1 MQVPIYQNNT
11 PNPLNGDGFA
21 HPGQNIHPTFDYE
34 QAMSKALQ
42 PLHDGIGLAVKIAEK
57 NQAQQVK
64 AQADEALNAF
74 DEEVRNIQWNPD
86 TGYYSMQGKNAV
98 DGYNPTRNAM
108 QKSYQTHLDKLED
121 PYAKEAFASVAKE
134 KLASYD
140 QSMQRYRLRENQAHK
155 AEVSDSRSKSLIND
169 FACQGFSEDSNRTLA
184 SLMKEIE
191 YQADLGGKSSE
202 WVKQQKENYTTL
214 CFAGAYQQMAINDPT
229 RAIHHFFTQGKDLMS
244 PEVARKTEMML
255 FEASYK
261 ELDERYSQIDAS
273 KSALTSGAVG
283 RITGSNSRVTL
294 AQQGLGTPPKVS
306 EKVLSTSGYKGC
318 NPLNIRAGSDK
329 WQGSIGK
336 TDKGYLIFNSP
347 VEGVRAATKII
358 RNYSDKYG
366 IDTVEGII
374 SRFAPASENPTRAYI
389 QNVVEKTGFQPNEKL
404 DVKNPEVMQKL
415 ITAMINQEIGGNPY
429 SDETIK
435 AGITKALGQ
444 SEDESVLSPSSKL
457 QVSDTAFNPYAK
469 TGDPVID
476 ILPPHLRARLGKRHQ
491 QDAAKL
497 LQQQKIDLKKKTEN
511 GLALAGAEGD
521 VTGIPDVGEFV
532 SVYGQ
537 DEGLR
542 LYKEAEHQAQ
552 VNADMHEMP
561 GMSLGEITNLSKS
574 LNPRKD
580 DPNYSD
586 RLEQKQAWDKA
597 AKKVLDSRA
606 SDPMAYAMQ
615 YVPAHE
621 LTPIN
626 DWNQPL
632 PNTLMEVERR
642 VSQLDSVSESFGLE
656 DNRRKLFTNDEAKR
670 LTETLEKMNAEQ
682 ATPLIAALSTVIN
695 ERGGRG
701 AMGALI
707 NQFSKNG
714 NPTWLSS
721 ALYLA
726 SSEEC
731 VTKGYLKEFVAGHIL
746 LAEQQADSDLTKK
759 ALNLDIGGEIKG
771 LFGSRETARQA
782 AEVIKGIYA
791 YRFTMGE
798 GRKSVVDIVEDI
810 YGRNEEFNGGRV
822 FMPRSTEASMPFLVS
837 GYAKNY
843 ANDKTSIRFRG
854 GSTTLGEL
862 TKILP
867 SLRLESCD
875 EGKYLVKDGTD
886 YVRYGKNNEPLILD
900 FNPVVT
906 KINDNWIKT
915 MSAAK
920 DYQDAAF
927 DDPGA

>member
-11 PNPLNGDGFA
+11 PNPLNGNGFA
-21 HPGQNIHPTFDYE
+21 QPGQNIHPTFDYE

-86 TGYYSMQGKNAV
+86 TGYYSMHGKNAV
-98 DGYNPTRNAM
+98 DGYDPTRQAM
-108 QKSYQTHLDKLED
+108 QKAYQTHLDKLED
-121 PYAKEAFASVAKE
+121 SYAKEAFSSVAQE

-140 QSMQRYRLRENQAHK
+140 QSMQRYRVRENQTYK
-155 AEVSDSRSKSLIND
+155 AEVSDSRTKSLVND
-169 FACQGFSEDSNRTLA
+169 FACQGFSEDSEKTLA
-184 SLMKEIE
+184 SLMHEID
-191 YQADLGGKSSE
+191 YQAQLGGKSPE

-214 CFAGAYQQMAINDPT
+214 CLAGAYQQMAITDPT
-229 RAIHHFFTQGKDLMS
+229 NAIHHFFTHGKDRMS

-261 ELDERYSQIDAS
+261 ELDERYSQLDAS
-273 KSALTSGAVG
+273 NSALTSGAVG
-283 RITGSNSRVTL
+283 RITGSNSRITL

-306 EKVLSTSGYKGC
+306 DKVLSTSGYKGC

-389 QNVVEKTGFQPNEKL
+389 QNVAKLTGFDPNERL
-404 DVKNPEVMQKL
+404 NTKNPDVLQKL
-415 ITAMINQEIGGNPY
+415 INAMIHQEIGGNPY

-435 AGITKALGQ
+435 AGIAKGLGLPT
-444 SEDESVLSPSSKL
+444 DESVQSQSARLQPSDIAFSPYSR
-457 QVSDTAFNPYAK
+457 

-497 LQQQKIDLKKKTEN
+497 LQQQKIELKKQTEN

-537 DEGLR
+537 DEGMR
-542 LYKEAEHQAQ
+542 MHREASHQAM
-552 VNADMHEMP
+552 VNANMHEMP
-561 GMSLGEITNLSKS
+561 GMSSVEIDNMSKS
-574 LNPRKD
+574 LMPQKD
-580 DPNYSD
+580 DPYYAD

-597 AKKVLDSRA
+597 AKTVLEKRE
-606 SDPMAYAMQ
+606 SDPMAFAMQ

-621 LTPIN
+621 LTPIR

-632 PNTLMEVERR
+632 PNTLAEVERR
-642 VSQLDSVSESFGLE
+642 VSQFESISESFGI
-656 DNRRKLFTNDEAKR
+656 DANRRKLFTNDEAQR
-670 LTETLEKMNAEQ
+670 LTETIGKMNAEQ
-682 ATPLIAALSTVIN
+682 AAPLVSALATVVDQ
-695 ERGGRG
+695 RGGNG
-701 AMGALI
+701 AVNALI
-707 NQFSKNG
+707 GQFSKDG
-714 NPTWLSS
+714 KPTWLSS
-721 ALYLA
+721 ALALA
-726 SSEEC
+726 TSDEAVE
-731 VTKGYLKEFVAGHIL
+731 KGYIKEYLAGHIL
-746 LAEQQADSDLTKK
+746 LADQQADTDLTNKLLK
-759 ALNLDIGGEIKG
+759 LDIGANIRG
-771 LFGSRETARQA
+771 LFTSPETARQA
-782 AEVIKGIYA
+782 AEIIKGIYA
-791 YRFTMGE
+791 YRQTMDLD
-798 GRKSVVDIVEDI
+798 RSSAADIVEDVF
-810 YGRNEEFNGGRV
+810 GRTEEFNGGQV
-822 FMPRSTEASMPFLVS
+822 FMPRTTEASMPFLVS
-837 GYAKNY
+837 EFCKSN
-843 ANDKTSIRFRG
+843 ANDETTVRFRG

-862 TKILP
+862 TKLLP
-867 SLRLESCD
+867 SLRLENLD
-875 EGKYLVKDGTD
+875 AGKYLVKDGTD
-886 YVRYGKNNEPLILD
+886 YVRYGRNNEPLVLD
-900 FNPVVT
+900 FNPVAA
-906 KINDNWIKT
+906 KADENWIKT
-915 MSAAK
+915 MRAAS
-920 DYQDAAF
+920 DYAAMAY
-927 DDPGA
+927 DNPGE